1 MRRIL
6 YFQGAK
12 RPETIQ
18 DFGFE
23 FSTAVLAGIS
33 RLFCRGLGTLDGK
46 MGGFSRNW
54 MEAK

>member
-23 FSTAVLAGIS
+23 FSTVVLAGIS